1 MPEIMEN
8 FTPNTKCT
16 DSLVK
21 RASDFM
27 TLVQNLP
34 VAIYRCTPVPDCQLV
49 FINEGIKEISGY
61 PSSHFDEQSQN
72 SFCSIV
78 HPNDVEIMKNTVRN
92 RAVQGK
98 IFDIEYRIVHADGSI
113 RWVHQKGQP
122 VIDSTGQDTFFIG
135 AIFDITQNKR
145 ALETFRLN
153 EARLS
158 TLLDLSQMTGA
169 PLNEITSFTLEE
181 AIRLTRSKVGY
192 LAFANE
198 DETMLRMYSWSV
210 DAIKGCAIKHKQTTY
225 HIDKM
230 GLWGEAMRQRKPI
243 ITNDYTAP
251 HPLKRG
257 QPQGHVKISR
267 HMNVPVLDQGKIVI
281 IAGVGNKE
289 APYDES
295 DVRQL
300 ILLMEGMW
308 HIIRRKQIEEEL
320 RESEEKYRSVFEN
333 SGSPSVIVD
342 EDLTISMA
350 NLKFE
355 QLIGYSR
362 LEIENTMKFS
372 DFIADEDLDKMK
384 RYHAE
389 LKNNDEQARTEY
401 ECKIV
406 DHDGS
411 KKNIAIKLGILPH
424 MNRFIASFFDITESK
439 KAEAILKEKESLL
452 RRENSLLK
460 SSMQKRYGFGNIVG
474 KSEAMQAVYN
484 AIVEAANSDANV
496 IIYGESGTGKELV
509 SRAIHEMSTRRA
521 QKFVAVNCGAIP
533 EHLLESEFFG
543 HKKGAFTGAHADKK
557 GFMDIADN
565 GILFLDEI
573 GEINLHMQVK
583 LLRAIEGN
591 GYTPVGGSRIIKPN
605 VRIIAATS
613 RDLAEQVKN
622 GMMRKDFFYRVH
634 VIPIHL
640 PPLRNR
646 KDDIP
651 LLIQHFLKEF
661 NFDKESRS
669 VLTPQV
675 MKALQDYDW
684 PGNIRELQNVLQ
696 RLMTIR
702 RLDFNL
708 LLDDLKPEVEELSQ
722 ENSFSQTN
730 GLKSLMENYEKR
742 LILAALEKNKWRR
755 LKCASELNINRK
767 TLFKKMKQHGI
778 N

>member
-1 MPEIMEN
+1 
-8 FTPNTKCT
+8 
-16 DSLVK
+16 
-21 RASDFM
+21 M

-34 VAIYRCTPVPDCQLV
+34 VAIYRCTPLVECHIV
-49 FINEGIKEISGY
+49 FINNGIEEISGY
-61 PSSHFDEQSQN
+61 PSSHFDESSQH
-72 SFCSIV
+72 SYCGIV
-78 HPNDVEIMKNTVRN
+78 HPDDLEIMKKTIHD

-98 IFDIEYRIVHADGSI
+98 FFDIQYRILHANGSI

-122 VIDSTGQDTFFIG
+122 VTDATGQNTFFIG

-158 TLLDLSQMTGA
+158 VLLDLSQMTEV

-198 DETMLRMYSWSV
+198 DETILRMYSWSV
-210 DAIKGCAIKHKQTTY
+210 DAIKGCNIKHKQTTY

-230 GLWGEAMRQRKPI
+230 GLWGEALRQRKPI

-257 QPQGHVKISR
+257 QPEGHVKILR
-267 HMNVPVLDQGKIVI
+267 HMNVPILDQGKIVI

-300 ILLMEGMW
+300 ILLVEGMW
-308 HIIRRKQIEEEL
+308 HILRRKQIEEEL
-320 RESEEKYRSVFEN
+320 RESEEKYRSVFES
-333 SGSPSVIVD
+333 SGVPSVIVD
-342 EDLTISMA
+342 EDMTISMA

-362 LEIENTMKFS
+362 QEIENKMKFS
-372 DFIADEDLDKMK
+372 DFVADVDREKMK
-384 RYHAE
+384 SYHLA
-389 LKNNDEQARTEY
+389 LKENADQVRTEY

-406 DHDGS
+406 DRHTTT
-411 KKNIAIKLGILPH
+411 KNLAIKLGILPD
-424 MNRFIASFFDITESK
+424 MNRLIASFFDITESK
-439 KAEAILKEKESLL
+439 KAEAILRENEATL
-452 RRENSLLK
+452 RRENILLK

-474 KSEAMQAVYN
+474 KSEPMQAVYN
-484 AIVEAANSDANV
+484 QIVEAANSNANV

-509 SRAIHEMSTRRA
+509 SKAIHEMSARKA
-521 QKFVAVNCGAIP
+521 QKFVSVNCGAIP
-533 EHLLESEFFG
+533 DHLLESEFFG
-543 HKKGAFTGAHADKK
+543 HKKGAFTGAYADKK
-557 GFMDIADN
+557 GFMDIADK

-573 GEINLHMQVK
+573 GEIDLHMQVK

-591 GYTPVGGSRIIKPN
+591 GYTPVGGSRIIKPD

-613 RDLAEQVKN
+613 QDLAEQVNK
-622 GMMRKDFFYRVH
+622 GKMRKDFFYRVH
-634 VIPIHL
+634 IIPINL
-640 PPLRNR
+640 PPLRDR

-661 NFDKESRS
+661 KYDEKKTS

-696 RLMTIR
+696 RLLTIK
-702 RLDFNL
+702 RLDLNMIPENFEPEADVSSES
-708 LLDDLKPEVEELSQ
+708 DDSSTE
-722 ENSFSQTN
+722 
-730 GLKSLMENYEKR
+730 GLKSLMESYEKR

-755 LKCASELNINRK
+755 LKSASDLNINRK
-767 TLFKKMKQHGI
+767 TLFKKMKQHGLE
-778 N
+778 

>member
-1 MPEIMEN
+1 MQH
-8 FTPNTKCT
+8 FSSDTTCT
-16 DSLVK
+16 EGLVK

-27 TLVQNLP
+27 KLVQNLP
-34 VAIYRCTPVPDCQLV
+34 VAIYRCTPLPECQII
-49 FINEGIKEISGY
+49 FINDGIEEISGY
-61 PSSHFDEQSQN
+61 PSSHFDESNQHSYAN
-72 SFCSIV
+72 IV
-78 HPNDVEIMKNTVRN
+78 HPDDLEIMKNTVHD

-98 IFDIEYRIVHADGSI
+98 YFDIQYRILHANGSI

-122 VIDSTGQDTFFIG
+122 VTDVTGENTFFIG

-158 TLLDLSQMTGA
+158 VLLDLSQMTEA
-169 PLNEITSFTLEE
+169 PLNEITGFTLEE

-192 LAFANE
+192 LAFVNE
-198 DETMLRMYSWSV
+198 DETILRMYSWSV
-210 DAIKGCAIKHKQTTY
+210 DAIKGCTVKHKQTTY

-230 GLWGEAMRQRKPI
+230 GLWGEALRQRKPI

-251 HPLKRG
+251 HPLKKG
-257 QPQGHVKISR
+257 QPEGHVKILR
-267 HMNVPVLDQGKIVI
+267 HMNVPVLDQGKIVV

-308 HIIRRKQIEEEL
+308 HILRRKEIEEKL
-320 RESEEKYRSVFEN
+320 RESEEKYRSVFES
-333 SGSPSVIVD
+333 SGVPSVIID
-342 EDLTISMA
+342 EDMTISMA

-362 LEIENTMKFS
+362 QEIENKMKFS
-372 DFIADEDLDKMK
+372 DFVADEDLDKMK
-384 RYHAE
+384 SYHLE
-389 LKNNDEQARTEY
+389 LKKNDVQVRTEY

-406 DHDGS
+406 DRHAA
-411 KKNIAIKLGILPH
+411 NRNLAIKLGILPD
-424 MNRFIASFFDITESK
+424 MNRCIASFFDITESK
-439 KAEAILKEKESLL
+439 KAEALLKEQEASL
-452 RRENSLLK
+452 RRENILLK

-474 KSEAMQAVYN
+474 KSGAMQEVYN
-484 AIVEAANSDANV
+484 VIVEAANSDANV

-509 SRAIHEMSTRRA
+509 SKAIHEMSARRA
-521 QKFVAVNCGAIP
+521 QKFVSVNCGAIP
-533 EHLLESEFFG
+533 DHLLESEFFG
-543 HKKGAFTGAHADKK
+543 HKKGAFTGAYADKK
-557 GFMDIADN
+557 GFMDLADK

-573 GEINLHMQVK
+573 GEIDLHMQVK

-591 GYTPVGGSRIIKPN
+591 GYTPVGGSKIIKPD
-605 VRIIAATS
+605 VRIIAATN
-613 RDLAEQVKN
+613 RDLAEQVKK
-622 GMMRKDFFYRVH
+622 GKMREDFFYRVH
-634 VIPIHL
+634 IIPIHL

-661 NFDKESRS
+661 NCDEEKTSL
-669 VLTPQV
+669 LTPQV

-696 RLMTIR
+696 RLMTMK

-708 LLDDLKPEVEELSQ
+708 VLGNLKSEVEELSVEQ
-722 ENSFSQTN
+722 YSSSSNELKSSMESYEKSLI
-730 GLKSLMENYEKR
+730 LKSL
-742 LILAALEKNKWRR
+742 EKNQWRR
-755 LKCASELNINRK
+755 LKSASDLNINRK
-767 TLFKKMKQHGI
+767 TLFKKMKQHGLA
-778 N
+778 

>member
-1 MPEIMEN
+1 
-8 FTPNTKCT
+8 
-16 DSLVK
+16 
-21 RASDFM
+21 M

-34 VAIYRCTPVPDCQLV
+34 VAIYRCTPMAECHII
-49 FINEGIKEISGY
+49 FINNGIEEISGY
-61 PSSHFDEQSQN
+61 PSSHFDERNQHSY
-72 SFCSIV
+72 CEIV
-78 HPNDVEIMKNTVRN
+78 HPDDLEIMKKTVHE

-98 IFDIEYRIVHADGSI
+98 FFDIQYRILHANGSI

-122 VIDSTGQDTFFIG
+122 VTDVTGQDTFFIG

-158 TLLDLSQMTGA
+158 VLLDLSQMTEV

-198 DETMLRMYSWSV
+198 DETILRMYSWSV
-210 DAIKGCAIKHKQTTY
+210 DAIKGCNIKQKQTTY
-225 HIDKM
+225 HKDKM
-230 GLWGEAMRQRKPI
+230 GLWGEALRQRKPI
-243 ITNDYTAP
+243 ITNDYKATNP
-251 HPLKRG
+251 FKKG
-257 QPQGHVKISR
+257 QPEGHVKILR
-267 HMNVPVLDQGKIVI
+267 HMNVPILDQGKIVV

-300 ILLMEGMW
+300 ILLVEGMW
-308 HIIRRKQIEEEL
+308 HILRRKQIGEEL
-320 RESEEKYRSVFEN
+320 RESEEKYRSVFES
-333 SGSPSVIVD
+333 SGVPSVIVD
-342 EDLTISMA
+342 DDMTISMA

-362 LEIENTMKFS
+362 QEIENKMKFS
-372 DFIADEDLDKMK
+372 DFIADEDLEKMK
-384 RYHAE
+384 SYHLA
-389 LKNNDEQARTEY
+389 LKKNDGQVRTEY

-406 DHDGS
+406 DRHAAT
-411 KKNIAIKLGILPH
+411 KNLAIKLGILPD
-424 MNRFIASFFDITESK
+424 MNRLIASFFDITESK
-439 KAEAILKEKESLL
+439 KAEAILRENEATL
-452 RRENSLLK
+452 RRENILLK

-474 KSEAMQAVYN
+474 QSQAMQAVYN
-484 AIVEAANSDANV
+484 QIIEAANSNANV

-509 SRAIHEMSTRRA
+509 SKAIHEISARKA
-521 QKFVAVNCGAIP
+521 QNFVSVNCGAIP
-533 EHLLESEFFG
+533 HHLLESEFFG
-543 HKKGAFTGAHADKK
+543 HKKGAFTGAYADKK
-557 GFMDIADN
+557 GFMDIADK

-573 GEINLHMQVK
+573 GEIDLHMQVK

-591 GYTPVGGSRIIKPN
+591 GYTPVGGSRIIKPD

-613 RDLAEQVKN
+613 QDLAEQVKK
-622 GMMRKDFFYRVH
+622 GKMRKDFFYRVH
-634 VIPIHL
+634 IIPINL
-640 PPLRNR
+640 PPLRDR

-661 NFDKESRS
+661 KYDEKKTS

-696 RLMTIR
+696 RLLTIK
-702 RLDFNL
+702 RLDLNL
-708 LLDDLKPEVEELSQ
+708 VLDNFEPEDDVSS
-722 ENSFSQTN
+722 ENIPSSTE
-730 GLKSLMENYEKR
+730 GLKFSMESYEKR
-742 LILAALEKNKWRR
+742 LILASLEKNKWRR
-755 LKCASELNINRK
+755 IKSASELNINRK
-767 TLFKKMKQHGI
+767 TLFKKMKQHGLE
-778 N
+778 